1 MNDEQAGGEQGGEKS
16 LAAAWRQHEY
26 RAPGKF
32 PPPPRLTS
40 LKRMMLGCRSER
52 WFMISLATFSS
63 ICEAQKKTNPL
74 RPGIPRWGARTQ
86 RGRNPGARTLS
97 PLGMYFMAT
106 SSLVS
111 LFRMS
116 RATPKL
122 PEPMSLSSSYLSI
135 GSLARAGGWGW
146 LWRGRRWGKGEG
158 RIRSLTRRLLL
169 GVRLL

>member
-1 MNDEQAGGEQGGEKS
+1 M
-16 LAAAWRQHEY
+16 AAAWRQHEY

-32 PPPPRLTS
+32 PPPPPLTS

-63 ICEAQKKTNPL
+63 ICEAQKIQTGNSAGAGGTHNQTRH
-74 RPGIPRWGARTQ
+74 RPDPRRP
-86 RGRNPGARTLS
+86 RRTLS
-97 PLGMYFMAT
+97 PRGMYFMAT

-135 GSLARAGGWGW
+135 GIPGEDPIGPGGRARGEFAGRGGVLALEREEV
-146 LWRGRRWGKGEG
+146 GRRRGGFEA
-158 RIRSLTRRLLL
+158 
-169 GVRLL
+169 

>member
-1 MNDEQAGGEQGGEKS
+1 
-16 LAAAWRQHEY
+16 
-26 RAPGKF
+26 
-32 PPPPRLTS
+32 
-40 LKRMMLGCRSER
+40 
-52 WFMISLATFSS
+52 MISLATFSS

-135 GSLARAGGWGW
+135 GIPGEDPIGPGGRARGEFAGRGGVLALEREEV
-146 LWRGRRWGKGEG
+146 GRRRGGFEA
-158 RIRSLTRRLLL
+158 
-169 GVRLL
+169 

>member
-1 MNDEQAGGEQGGEKS
+1 MNIELRENSPLTPAHLLEADDVGVPQRAVVYDLPRHILVNLRSTEKN
-16 LAAAWRQHEY
+16 Q
-26 RAPGKF
+26 P
-32 PPPPRLTS
+32 
-40 LKRMMLGCRSER
+40 
-52 WFMISLATFSS
+52 
-63 ICEAQKKTNPL
+63 AQTGNSAV
-74 RPGIPRWGARTQ
+74 GARTQ